1 MRVTLYWMIRDDS
14 VDFDSDESNTETPL
28 IQNRKKNAPVRET
41 APIIISQKTPNLSI
55 SSDKLGEITANMMA
69 IKSFFM
75 NAIYELKNEISLLR
89 SLNDRNEI
97 KEPENSLSINV
108 LETELVFL

>member
-1 MRVTLYWMIRDDS
+1 
-14 VDFDSDESNTETPL
+14 
-28 IQNRKKNAPVRET
+28 
-41 APIIISQKTPNLSI
+41 
-55 SSDKLGEITANMMA
+55 
-69 IKSFFM
+69 M
-75 NAIYELKNEISLLR
+75 NEIYELKNEISLLR